1 MNLVPTAATWSAA
14 AAAEAAQPLHPVIIT
29 AISSAV
35 TAIIVA
41 AIAAVMNRRKLSA
54 EATEIIT
61 KASTGV
67 VERVEADNARLR
79 QEQQAL
85 SRRLDHIVE
94 VNRVRE
100 QRQVEHLT
108 LWHRYCATLGDAL
121 RSRGGQVPDPP
132 PMWVELPDYDTER
145 L

>member
-1 MNLVPTAATWSAA
+1 MDPI
-14 AAAEAAQPLHPVIIT
+14 IIT
-29 AISSAV
+29 ALSSAA
-35 TAIIVA
+35 TAVLVA
-41 AIAAVMNRRKLSA
+41 ALAAVVNRRKLSA

-61 KASTGV
+61 KASVGV
-67 VERVEADNARLR
+67 VDRVEADNKRLR
-79 QEQQAL
+79 EDQVRLEK
-85 SRRLDHIVE
+85 RLDHIVN

-108 LWHRYCATLGDAL
+108 LWHRYCALLGDAL
-121 RSRGGQVPDPP
+121 RERGGQVPDPP